1 MAIKRR
7 HVKAVIQLRRA
18 TEQEWINHDP
28 VLRLGEPAYSTDV
41 HKLKVGNGQ
50 TKWSLLP
57 YLFSGDAGEATD
69 YLTLSNLPS
78 INTVRL
84 RGNLMPSELGI
95 KTSDLINDLNF
106 VSGDYYHPGNG
117 ITFNEGEIALDDLI
131 LYCGTSTINI

>member
-41 HKLKVGNGQ
+41 YRLKIGDGH

-57 YLFSGDAGEATD
+57 YLFTGDIGQATD
-69 YLTLSNLPS
+69 YLTLVNLPS

-84 RGNLMPSELGI
+84 RGNIAPIELGI
-95 KTSDLINDLNF
+95 KTSDLVNDLNF
-106 VSGDYYHPGNG
+106 VSGDYYSAGNG
-117 ITFNEGEIALDDLI
+117 IVINNGEIALDTLI
-131 LYCGTSTINI
+131 LNCGTSTTNV

>member
-28 VLRLGEPAYSTDV
+28 ILRLGEPALSTDV
-41 HKLKVGNGQ
+41 YKLKVGDGK

-57 YLFSGDAGEATD
+57 YLLGSGEGGTTD
-69 YLTLSNLPS
+69 YLSLINLPS

-84 RGNLMPSELGI
+84 RGNINPIDLQI
-95 KTSDLINDLNF
+95 KTSDLINDSNF
-106 VSGDYYHPGNG
+106 VSGDYYHAGNG
-117 ITFNEGEIALDDLI
+117 ITIDDGEIALDQLI
-131 LYCGTSTINI
+131 LNCGTSTINI